1 MHGLVSRGKSLG
13 LLENLGVWA
22 DLMGMAKKTHTEILP
37 APIPDQAVELRLQA
51 LAKQHQRA
59 GNVGIQILNM
69 VGGQAEDILNRLPEP
84 VRARLGDSTE
94 RALRI
99 AMDAAH
105 RSREVV
111 SESPGWL
118 SRVVTTAMGAAGGMG
133 GLPTALAELP
143 VTTTVLLRAIQDVAV
158 EHGFD
163 PEEPGVRFDC
173 IQVFA
178 AAGPLDHD
186 DGSDLAF
193 LSTRVAVTGTT
204 VQALIAR
211 VAPRLA
217 TVLGQKLAAQA
228 VPVLGAAAGA
238 ATNYAYTSYYQQM
251 AHVHFGLRRLAI
263 DAGREHDVLLEDF
276 RALVELPDIKRA

>member
-1 MHGLVSRGKSLG
+1 MEVL
-13 LLENLGVWA
+13 
-22 DLMGMAKKTHTEILP
+22 D
-37 APIPDQAVELRLQA
+37 APIHPSAVDARLKQ
-51 LAKQHQRA
+51 LATRHRQA
-59 GNVGIQILNM
+59 GNLGIQILNLI
-69 VGGQAEDILNRLPEP
+69 GGQAESLLDRLPAG
-84 VRARLGDSTE
+84 VRDRLGE
-94 RALRI
+94 RTDQALRF

-105 RSREVV
+105 RSRGMV
-111 SESPGWL
+111 SDSPGWM
-118 SRVVTTAMGAAGGMG
+118 SRALTTAMGAAGGMG

-163 PEEPGVRFDC
+163 PSETGIQYDC
-173 IQVFA
+173 IQIFA

-186 DGSDLAF
+186 DGSNLAF
-193 LSTRVAVTGTT
+193 LTTRMT
-204 VQALIAR
+204 VSGPALKALIGR

-217 TVLGQKLAAQA
+217 TVLGQKLAAQT

-263 DAGREHDVLLEDF
+263 DAGRDHAALVEDF
-276 RALVELPDIKRA
+276 RELVQTPPVKRA